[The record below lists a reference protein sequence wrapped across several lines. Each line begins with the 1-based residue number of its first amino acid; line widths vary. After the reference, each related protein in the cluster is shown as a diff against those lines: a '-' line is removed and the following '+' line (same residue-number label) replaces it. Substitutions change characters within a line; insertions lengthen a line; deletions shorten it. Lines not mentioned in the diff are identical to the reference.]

1 MRKKNARVMLIVAAL
16 LFAVTHAPAQPA
28 EPQHAKSGTAVVWSD
43 PGDIRA
49 KDLFYGPGGKDGQPR
64 PPFRFDKQIGH
75 GTSPKF
81 DVKDANGEKW
91 RVKLGP
97 EAHAEPV
104 ASRLLWAVGYFAND
118 NYFADQIQVKEMIL
132 LARGDE
138 FVKGEIVSGARLQRK
153 LAKGDKGWNWRHN
166 PLKGTREFNGLR
178 VMMALL
184 RNWDLKGENNAEFTD
199 KRTGR
204 EIYYVSDVGSTF
216 GTTGESYTVTM
227 SKSNLNAY
235 KSKKFISKVTDTYVD
250 FDFPTHPALYT
261 VFNLPLFIHET
272 SSRWIG
278 KHIPREDVR
287 WIASLLSQL
296 STRQIEDAFRAGG
309 YSPDQIAAYTAVL
322 QERIAELA
330 KL

>member
-1 MRKKNARVMLIVAAL
+1 MRTKHARVLIIAVAL
-16 LFAVTHAPAQPA
+16 LFALPFATAQEA
-28 EPQHAKSGTAVVWSD
+28 AKHHAKSGTALVWSD

-49 KDLFYGPGGKDGQPR
+49 KDLFYGPGGKDGQPK

-153 LAKGDKGWNWRHN
+153 LAKGDKGWSWRNN

-184 RNWDLKGENNAEFTD
+184 RNWDMKGENNAEFTD
-199 KRTGR
+199 AKTGR
-204 EIYYVSDVGSTF
+204 EIYYVSDVGATF
-216 GTTGESYTVTM
+216 GTTGESYTVAM
-227 SKSNLNAY
+227 SKSNPNAY
-235 KSKKFISKVTDTYVD
+235 KSKKFISKVTDQFVD
-250 FDFPTHPALYT
+250 FDFPTHPALYKI
-261 VFNLPLFIHET
+261 FNLPLFIHEM
-272 SSRWIG
+272 RMHWIG
-278 KHIPREDVR
+278 KQIPREDVR

-296 STRQIEDAFRAGG
+296 STKQIEDAFRAGG
-309 YSPDQIAAYTAVL
+309 YTPDQVASYTAVM